1 MIKEKLIKWL
11 LTEFNLSMSDV
22 EKVKSILDKI
32 EIKEVGDN
40 TIISVRLDKFSVVLE
55 AKSSAY

>member
-1 MIKEKLIKWL
+1 VIKEKLIKWL